1 MVSTAAPANFV
12 GTKSVPMKISFQWLQ
27 DLLPVKTS
35 VEDAAAV
42 LTATGLEVE
51 GVESVESIPG
61 GLKGLVVGEITAC
74 GPHPNAD
81 RLQVCE
87 VNVGGDEPL
96 PIVCGAKNA
105 RLGLHVVVATV
116 GTELHPVNG
125 ESFKIKKGKIR
136 GEVSMG
142 MICAEDE
149 IGVGQSHEGIIEL
162 DPTWTPGTPV
172 AAVYNLESDAV
183 LEIGLTPNRTDGMSH
198 YGVARDLRA
207 GLLHGTVEGIQEAVG
222 TVNAPATAPLPTA
235 KGPFELTIETGD
247 GCPRYLGLL
256 IEGVRV
262 GPSPDAIQ
270 QRLRA
275 IGVNPQNNVVD
286 ATNYVLHEMGQ
297 PLHAFDADAIEGNAV
312 VVRHPHPGEKL
323 TTLDGEE
330 RTLHADDQVIADAN
344 KAMCLAG
351 VFGGDTSGV
360 SESTTR
366 VFLESAYFNP
376 VVTRKMAK
384 RHGLS
389 TDASFRFERGVDPEI
404 IEAALARAAAL
415 ITEWAGGT
423 ATAMHE
429 ATAGE
434 LPAGQT
440 VTLEWAQLHQLI
452 GIALEKETVHAI
464 LKDLDIAV
472 VSDDG
477 TALLV
482 NVPAYRHD
490 VTRPADVVEE
500 ILRIY
505 GFDKIPLPE
514 RLISTAAHQAG
525 VPAEAFRLQTS
536 NFLVSR
542 GFQEMMNNSMTRGSY
557 TQDLGEDGED
567 GWDLSRQIALLNP
580 LSSDL
585 GVMRQTLLF
594 QGLEA
599 VVRNANHQRPDL
611 RLFELGK
618 VYQHRQN
625 ADAASENAAQRYE
638 ETERLAIFMTGAG
651 APENWNNASG
661 SVDAYALKN
670 EVNNLLASLGI
681 SPSAV
686 KDSHLQSS
694 LISEGVELSCQGQVI
709 GRMGK
714 VRSSVAQSHGV
725 KQDVYWADLAV
736 KPLTKISGRSRVKA
750 SELAKFPAVRRD
762 LSLILKEG
770 TPFGAIRDAAM
781 KAEKKLLKRVGL
793 FDVYEGK
800 NLEPGHVSYAVS
812 LVLQDEEKTLNEKR
826 IEQSVQRILDGI
838 VQATGAQLRD

>member
-12 GTKSVPMKISFQWLQ
+12 HTKSVPMKISFNWLT
-27 DLLPVKTS
+27 DLLPTATS

-51 GVESVESIPG
+51 GTELVESIPG
-61 GLKGLVVGEITAC
+61 GLSGLVVGEITAC

-87 VNVGGDEPL
+87 VNIGEDEPL
-96 PIVCGAKNA
+96 AIVCGAKNA
-105 RLGLHVVVATV
+105 RQGLRVVVATV

-162 DPTWTPGTPV
+162 DEKWTPGTPV
-172 AAVYNLESDAV
+172 ASVYNLESDAV

-207 GLLHGTVEGIQEAVG
+207 GLLNGTVEGIQEAVG
-222 TVNAPATAPLPTA
+222 TVNVPATAPLLTA
-235 KGPFELTIETGD
+235 QGPIDLSIESGD

-256 IEGVRV
+256 IEGVRI
-262 GPSPDAIQ
+262 GPSPDSIQ
-270 QRLRA
+270 KRLRA

-286 ATNYVLHEMGQ
+286 ATNYVLHELGQ
-297 PLHAFDADAIEGNAV
+297 PLHAFDADAIEGNTV
-312 VVRHPHPGEKL
+312 VVRHPRSGETL

-330 RTLHADDQVIADAN
+330 RTLHPEDQVIADAT
-344 KAMCLAG
+344 KPMCLAG

-360 SESTTR
+360 SDSTTR

-389 TDASFRFERGVDPEI
+389 TDASFRFERGVDPEM
-404 IEAALARAAAL
+404 IETALARAAAL
-415 ITEWAGGT
+415 IAEWSGGT
-423 ATAMHE
+423 ATAMNE
-429 ATAGE
+429 ATAGD

-440 VTLEWAQLHQLI
+440 ITMEWDQLHRLI
-452 GIALEKETVHAI
+452 GISLEKEAVHAI
-464 LKDLDIAV
+464 LKDLDI
-472 VSDDG
+472 
-477 TALLV
+477 TALSDNGVALVV

-525 VPAEAFRLQTS
+525 VPAEGFRLQVS

-542 GFQEMMNNSMTRGSY
+542 GFQEMMNNSMTRASY
-557 TQDLGEDGED
+557 TQDLGQDGED
-567 GWDLSRQIALLNP
+567 GWDLSRQIALMNP

-585 GVMRQTLLF
+585 GVMRQSLLF

-599 VVRNANHQRPDL
+599 IVRNTNHQRPNL

-618 VYQHRQN
+618 VYQHRQD
-625 ADAASENAAQRYE
+625 ADAESENAAQRYE
-638 ETERLAIFMTGAG
+638 ETERLAVFMTGAS
-651 APENWNNASG
+651 ATENWNNASG
-661 SVDAYALKN
+661 EVDAYALKN
-670 EVNNLLASLGI
+670 EIYNLLASLGI
-681 SPSAV
+681 SSSAV
-686 KDSHLQSS
+686 KDSPLQTS
-694 LISEGVELSCQGQVI
+694 LNSEGLELSCQGQVI

-714 VRSSVAQSHGV
+714 VRSSVLRSHGV
-725 KQDVYWADLAV
+725 KQDVFWADLAV
-736 KPLTKISGRSRVKA
+736 KPLTKISSRSRVKA
-750 SELAKFPAVRRD
+750 KELAKFPSVRRD
-762 LSLILKEG
+762 LSLILEEG
-770 TPFGAIRDAAM
+770 TSFGAIRDAAM

-800 NLEPGHVSYAVS
+800 NLEPGQVSYAVS
-812 LVLQDEEKTLNEKR
+812 LVLQDEEQTLNEKR
-826 IEQSVQRILDGI
+826 IEQSIQRILEGI

>member
-12 GTKSVPMKISFQWLQ
+12 HTKSVPMKISFKWLQ
-27 DLLPVKTS
+27 DLLPLTTS

-51 GVESVESIPG
+51 GVESVEGIPG

-87 VNVGGDEPL
+87 VNVGAGEPL
-96 PIVCGAKNA
+96 SIVCGAKNA
-105 RLGLHVVVATV
+105 RKGLRVVVATV
-116 GTELHPVNG
+116 GTELHPING
-125 ESFKIKKGKIR
+125 DSFKIKKGKIR

-149 IGVGQSHEGIIEL
+149 IGVGQSHAGIIEL
-162 DPTWTPGTPV
+162 DEKWTPGTPV

-222 TVNAPATAPLPTA
+222 TVKTPATAPLPTD
-235 KGPFELTIETGD
+235 KGPFQLSVETGN

-256 IEGVRV
+256 IEGVRI
-262 GPSPDAIQ
+262 GPSPDSIQ

-297 PLHAFDADAIEGNAV
+297 PLHAFDADAIDGNAV
-312 VVRHPHPGEKL
+312 KIRHPHPGEKL

-404 IEAALARAAAL
+404 IEAALARAATL
-415 ITEWAGGT
+415 ITEWAGGK
-423 ATAMHE
+423 ATGMHE
-429 ATAGE
+429 ATGGD

-440 VTLEWAQLHQLI
+440 VTLEWAQLCQLI
-452 GIALEKETVHAI
+452 GISLEKDTVHAI
-464 LKDLDIAV
+464 LQDLDITV
-472 VSDDG
+472 VRNDDI
-477 TALLV
+477 ALEV

-542 GFQEMMNNSMTRGSY
+542 GFQEMMNNSMTRASY
-557 TQDLGEDGED
+557 TQDFGEDGAD

-585 GVMRQTLLF
+585 GVMRQSLLF

-611 RLFELGK
+611 RLFELGN
-618 VYQHRQN
+618 VYQHRPN
-625 ADAASENAAQRYE
+625 ADTESENAAQRYE
-638 ETERLAIFMTGAG
+638 ETERLAIFMTGA
-651 APENWNNASG
+651 AALENWNNASG
-661 SVDAYALKN
+661 VVDAYALKS
-670 EVNNLLASLGI
+670 EVYNLLASLGI
-681 SPSAV
+681 SQSSV
-686 KDSHLQSS
+686 KDSPLQTS
-694 LISEGVELSCQGQVI
+694 LICEGVEMSCQGQVI

-714 VRSSVAQSHGV
+714 VRSSVAHNHGV
-725 KQDVYWADLAV
+725 KQDVFWADLAV

-750 SELAKFPAVRRD
+750 KELTKFPSVRRD
-762 LSLILKEG
+762 LSLILKKD

-781 KAEKKLLKRVGL
+781 KAEKKLLKRIGL

-800 NLEPGHVSYAVS
+800 NLEPGHVSFAVS

>member
-1 MVSTAAPANFV
+1 MVRTSAPANFAH
-12 GTKSVPMKISFQWLQ
+12 TNHLPMKISFNWLTE
-27 DLLPVKTS
+27 LLPTATS

-51 GVESVESIPG
+51 GVETVESVPG

-87 VNVGGDEPL
+87 VNIGTDEPL

-105 RLGLHVVVATV
+105 RRGLRVVVATV
-116 GTELHPVNG
+116 GTTLHPVQG
-125 ESFKIKKGKIR
+125 DSFAIKKGKIR

-149 IGVGQSHEGIIEL
+149 IGIGHSHEGIIEL
-162 DPTWTPGTPV
+162 DEKWTAGTSV
-172 AAVYNLESDAV
+172 ASVYNLASDAI

-198 YGVARDLRA
+198 FGVARDLRA
-207 GLLHGTVEGIQEAVG
+207 GLLHETVEGIQESVGAVK
-222 TVNAPATAPLPTA
+222 APNSAPLPVENGSF
-235 KGPFELTIETGD
+235 KLSIESSE
-247 GCPRYLGLL
+247 GCSKYLGLL

-262 GPSPDAIQ
+262 GPSPDSIQ

-286 ATNYVLHEMGQ
+286 ATNYVLHELGQ
-297 PLHAFDADAIEGNAV
+297 PLHAFDADAIEGGTV
-312 VVRHPHPGEKL
+312 IVRHPRAGETL

-330 RTLHADDQVIADAN
+330 RTLHTDDQVIADSN
-344 KAMCLAG
+344 NPMCLAG
-351 VFGGDTSGV
+351 VFGGNSSGV

-366 VFLESAYFNP
+366 VFLESAFFNP

-404 IEAALARAAAL
+404 LEIALARAAEL
-415 ITEWAGGT
+415 ITEWAGGR

-429 ATAGE
+429 ATAGKSPE
-434 LPAGQT
+434 GHA
-440 VTLEWAQLHQLI
+440 VALEWDQMHRLI
-452 GIALEKETVHAI
+452 GISLEKDTVHAI
-464 LKDLDIAV
+464 LKDLDINV
-472 VSDDG
+472 LGDDDN
-477 TALLV
+477 TLV
-482 NVPAYRHD
+482 LHVPAYRHD

-505 GFDKIPLPE
+505 GFDKIPLPQ
-514 RLISTAAHQAG
+514 RLVSTAEHQAG
-525 VPAEAFRLQTS
+525 VPAEAFRLQAA

-542 GFQEMMNNSMTRGSY
+542 GFQEMMNNSMTRASY
-557 TQDLGEDGED
+557 TQDLGENGD
-567 GWDLSRQIALLNP
+567 GWDLSRQITLMNP

-585 GVMRQTLLF
+585 GVMRQSLLF

-599 VVRNANHQRPDL
+599 IVRNTNHQRPNL

-638 ETERLAIFMTGAG
+638 ETERLAVFMTGTAS
-651 APENWNNASG
+651 PENWNNASR
-661 SVDAYALKN
+661 VVNAYHLKT
-670 EVNNLLASLGI
+670 EVYNLLTSLGI
-681 SPSAV
+681 SQASL
-686 KDSHLQSS
+686 KESNLQTA
-694 LISEGVELSCQGQVI
+694 LISEGIELSCQGQII
-709 GRMGK
+709 GRIGE
-714 VRSSVAQSHGV
+714 VRSSVASAHGV
-725 KQDVYWADLAV
+725 KQDVFWADLAV
-736 KPLTKISGRSRVKA
+736 RTLTKISGRSRVKVK
-750 SELAKFPAVRRD
+750 ELAKFPSVRRD
-762 LSLILKEG
+762 LSLVLKKG
-770 TPFGAIRDAAM
+770 IPFGAVRDAAM

-793 FDVYEGK
+793 FDVYEGDK
-800 NLEPGHVSYAVS
+800 LEPGHLSYAVS
-812 LVLQDEEKTLNEKR
+812 LILQDEEKTLNEER

-838 VQATGAQLRD
+838 VKATGAQLRD

>member
-1 MVSTAAPANFV
+1 
-12 GTKSVPMKISFQWLQ
+12 
-27 DLLPVKTS
+27 
-35 VEDAAAV
+35 
-42 LTATGLEVE
+42 
-51 GVESVESIPG
+51 
-61 GLKGLVVGEITAC
+61 
-74 GPHPNAD
+74 
-81 RLQVCE
+81 
-87 VNVGGDEPL
+87 
-96 PIVCGAKNA
+96 
-105 RLGLHVVVATV
+105 
-116 GTELHPVNG
+116 
-125 ESFKIKKGKIR
+125 
-136 GEVSMG
+136 
-142 MICAEDE
+142 
-149 IGVGQSHEGIIEL
+149 
-162 DPTWTPGTPV
+162 
-172 AAVYNLESDAV
+172 
-183 LEIGLTPNRTDGMSH
+183 
-198 YGVARDLRA
+198 
-207 GLLHGTVEGIQEAVG
+207 
-222 TVNAPATAPLPTA
+222 
-235 KGPFELTIETGD
+235 
-247 GCPRYLGLL
+247 
-256 IEGVRV
+256 
-262 GPSPDAIQ
+262 
-270 QRLRA
+270 
-275 IGVNPQNNVVD
+275 
-286 ATNYVLHEMGQ
+286 
-297 PLHAFDADAIEGNAV
+297 
-312 VVRHPHPGEKL
+312 
-323 TTLDGEE
+323 
-330 RTLHADDQVIADAN
+330 
-344 KAMCLAG
+344 MCLAG
-351 VFGGDTSGV
+351 VFGGDKSGV

-389 TDASFRFERGVDPEI
+389 TDASFRFERGVNPEI

-415 ITEWAGGT
+415 ITEWAGGM
-423 ATAMHE
+423 AAAMHE

-434 LPAGQT
+434 LPAGQS
-440 VTLEWAQLHQLI
+440 VTLEWAQLNQLI

-472 VSDDG
+472 VSDDC

-557 TQDLGEDGED
+557 TQNLGEDGED

-625 ADAASENAAQRYE
+625 ADAESENAAQRYE

-681 SPSAV
+681 SPNAV
-686 KDSHLQSS
+686 KDSPLQSS

>member
-1 MVSTAAPANFV
+1 MVSKAAPANFV
-12 GTKSVPMKISFQWLQ
+12 HTKSVPMKISFQWLN
-27 DLLPVKTS
+27 DLLPVATS

-61 GLKGLVVGEITAC
+61 GLNGRVGGEITAC
-74 GPHPNAD
+74 AQHPNAD

-87 VNVGGDEPL
+87 VNIGEAEPL

-105 RLGLHVVVATV
+105 RQGLRVVVATV
-116 GTELHPVNG
+116 GTELHPVEG
-125 ESFKIKKGKIR
+125 EPFKIKKGKIR

-149 IGVGQSHEGIIEL
+149 IGIGRSHDGIIEL
-162 DPTWTPGTPV
+162 DAHWTPGTP
-172 AAVYNLESDAV
+172 AAEVYNLESDAV

-198 YGVARDLRA
+198 FGVARDLRA
-207 GLLHGTVEGIQEAVG
+207 GLRHETVEGIREEVGAVQLPD
-222 TVNAPATAPLPTA
+222 TATLPSAT
-235 KGPFELTIETGD
+235 GPIDLCIETGE

-256 IEGVRV
+256 IEGVKV
-262 GPSPDAIQ
+262 GPSPDLVQ

-286 ATNYVLHEMGQ
+286 ATNYVLHELGQ
-297 PLHAFDADAIEGNAV
+297 PLHAFDADQIAGNKV
-312 VVRHPHPGEKL
+312 IVRHPHAGEKL

-330 RTLHADDQVIADAN
+330 RTLDTNDQVIADAE

-351 VFGGDTSGV
+351 VFGGATSGV
-360 SESTTR
+360 SEATTR

-384 RHGLS
+384 RHALS
-389 TDASFRFERGVDPEI
+389 TDASFRFERGVDPAL
-404 IEAALARAAAL
+404 IETALARAAAL
-415 ITEWAGGT
+415 IAAWAGGT
-423 ATAMHE
+423 ATALHE
-429 ATAGE
+429 ATAAP
-434 LPAGQT
+434 LPSGHT
-440 VTLEWAQLHQLI
+440 VKLEWAYLERLI
-452 GIALEKETVHAI
+452 GIAMDANAVRAI
-464 LKDLDIAV
+464 LTDLDIAV
-472 VSDDG
+472 AAESD
-477 TALLV
+477 TAWTLTI
-482 NVPAYRHD
+482 PAYRHD

-505 GFDKIPLPE
+505 GFDKIPLPD

-542 GFQEMMNNSMTRGSY
+542 GFQEMMNNSMTRSSY
-557 TQDLGEDGED
+557 TTDLGEDGAD
-567 GWDLSRQIALLNP
+567 GWDLSRQIALMNP

-585 GVMRQTLLF
+585 GVMRQSLLF

-599 VVRNANHQRPDL
+599 IVRNTNHQRPNL

-618 VYQHRQN
+618 VYQHREQ
-625 ADAASENAAQRYE
+625 ADTQAENAAQRYE
-638 ETERLAIFMTGAG
+638 ETERLALFMTGDAT
-651 APENWNNASG
+651 PENWNNSNDRV
-661 SVDAYALKN
+661 SAYALKS
-670 EVNNLLASLGI
+670 EVYNLLASMGI
-681 SPSAV
+681 HAV
-686 KDSHLQSS
+686 SLTESS
-694 LISEGVELSCQGQVI
+694 IQTPLISEGLELSCQGQLI
-709 GRMGK
+709 GRIGK
-714 VRSSVAQSHGV
+714 VRTAIARQHGV
-725 KQDVYWADLAV
+725 KQPVFWADFAV
-736 KPLTKISGRSRVKA
+736 KPLVKISNRTKVKA
-750 SELAKFPAVRRD
+750 QELAKFPSVRRD

-770 TPFGAIRDAAM
+770 TSFGAIRDAAM

-793 FDVYEGK
+793 FDVYEGDK
-800 NLEPGHVSYAVS
+800 LEPGHVSYAVS
-812 LVLQDEEKTLNEKR
+812 LILQDEEKTLNDKR